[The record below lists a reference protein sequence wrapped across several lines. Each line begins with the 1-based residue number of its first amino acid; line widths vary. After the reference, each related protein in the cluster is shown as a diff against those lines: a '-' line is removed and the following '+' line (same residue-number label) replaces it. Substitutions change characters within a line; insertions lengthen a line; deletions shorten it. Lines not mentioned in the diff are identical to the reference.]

1 MLEEDIKLFMNTLSQ
16 DDELIGERLKVLS
29 AKLKEMGY

>member
-16 DDELIGERLKVLS
+16 DDELIGERLKSV
-29 AKLKEMGY
+29 KC